1 MPEISQ
7 HAIVE
12 LTAEV
17 ADDVTIGP
25 FCYVGPHVRIGAGS
39 RIANNVT
46 LLGRTTLGQRTEVF
60 PMSVI
65 GAAPPGAGESDGQ
78 CVLGEANAI
87 REHVTIYA
95 GAEQPTRIGNHN
107 LIMIASQIDPGA
119 QLGDHG
125 IFDNCTKIGATAVID
140 DYVRMSGFAAV
151 ADGVRVGAYSF
162 VAGYA
167 GVQND
172 APPYA
177 MLQGFPVRV
186 RGLNTRNLKACGFG
200 EEDIHAL
207 KAAFR
212 ELFNGRGVEVKPDAL
227 ERLARDP
234 KVNPYVRKLTD
245 ALKAAAA
252 RASAGDGQDD

>member
-1 MPEISQ
+1 MAEISQ

-12 LTAEV
+12 PTAEV
-17 ADDVTIGP
+17 AEDAVIGP
-25 FCYVGPHVRIGAGS
+25 FCYVGPRVRIGSGC

-65 GAAPPGAGESDGQ
+65 GAAGQGAREADGQ
-78 CVLGEANAI
+78 CVLGEANAV

-95 GAEQPTRIGNHN
+95 GATRPTRIGNHN
-107 LIMIASQIDPGA
+107 LIMIASQIGPGA
-119 QLGDHG
+119 HLGDHG
-125 IFDNCTKIGATAVID
+125 IFDNCTKIGAEAVIE

-151 ADGVRVGAYSF
+151 AEGARVGAYAF

-167 GVQND
+167 GVVGD

-200 EEDIHAL
+200 EQDIHAL

-212 ELFNGRGVEVKPDAL
+212 ELFNGRGSEVNCDALNRLADDPDA
-227 ERLARDP
+227 
-234 KVNPYVRKLTD
+234 NPHVRKLTD
-245 ALKAAAA
+245 ALKAALS
-252 RASAGDGQDD
+252 RDDAGDGQDD

>member
-1 MPEISQ
+1 MAEISP

-12 LTAEV
+12 PTAEM

-25 FCYVGPHVRIGAGS
+25 FCYVGPHVRIGPGS

-46 LLGRTTLGQRTEVF
+46 LLGRTVLGQRTEVF

-78 CVLGEANAI
+78 CVLGEANAV

-95 GAEQPTRIGNHN
+95 GAREPTRIGNHN
-107 LIMIASQIDPGA
+107 LFMIASQIGPGA
-119 QLGDHG
+119 RIGDHG
-125 IFDNCTKIGATAVID
+125 IFDNCTKIGAAAVIE

-151 ADGVRVGAYSF
+151 ADAARVGAYSF
-162 VAGYA
+162 VAAYA

-172 APPYA
+172 APPFA

-200 EEDIHAL
+200 EDDIHAL

-227 ERLARDP
+227 DRLDRDP
-234 KVNPYVRKLTD
+234 DLNPYVRKLAD

-252 RASAGDGQDD
+252 RAGAGDGQDD

>member
-1 MPEISQ
+1 MAEISP

-12 LTAEV
+12 STAEV
-17 ADDVTIGP
+17 AEDVVIGP
-25 FCYVGPHVRIGAGS
+25 FCYVGPQVRIGSGC

-46 LLGRTTLGQRTEVF
+46 LLGRTTLGQRTVVF

-65 GAAPPGAGESDGQ
+65 GAAPQGAGEADGE
-78 CVLGEANAI
+78 CIMGEANAV

-95 GAEQPTRIGNHN
+95 GANQPTRIGNHN
-107 LIMIASQIDPGA
+107 LIMIASQIGPGA

-125 IFDNCTKIGATAVID
+125 IFDNCTKIGAEAIIE

-151 ADGVRVGAYSF
+151 AEGARVGTYAF

-167 GVQND
+167 GVAND

-200 EEDIHAL
+200 ERDIHAL

-212 ELFNGRGVEVKPDAL
+212 ELFNGRGTDVNRETL
-227 ERLARDP
+227 NRLANDP
-234 KVNPYVRKLTD
+234 ATNPHVRKLTD
-245 ALKAAAA
+245 SLKVALAK
-252 RASAGDGQDD
+252 AGDEQDD

>member
-1 MPEISQ
+1 MAEISQ

-12 LTAEV
+12 PTAEV
-17 ADDVTIGP
+17 AQDVVIGP
-25 FCYVGPHVRIGAGS
+25 FCYVGPRVRIGSGC

-65 GAAPPGAGESDGQ
+65 GAAPQGAREADGE
-78 CVLGEANAI
+78 CALGEANAI

-95 GAEQPTRIGNHN
+95 GLNRPTRIGNHN
-107 LIMIASQIDPGA
+107 LIMIASQIGPGA
-119 QLGDHG
+119 HVGDYG
-125 IFDNCTKIGATAVID
+125 IFDNCTKIGAEATIEN
-140 DYVRMSGFAAV
+140 YVRMSGFAAV
-151 ADGVRVGAYSF
+151 AEGARVGAYAF

-167 GVQND
+167 GVTGD

-177 MLQGFPVRV
+177 MLQGYPVRV

-200 EEDIHAL
+200 ERDIHAL

-212 ELFNGRGVEVKPDAL
+212 ELFNGRGMEVNREALKRLGDEPDA
-227 ERLARDP
+227 
-234 KVNPYVRKLTD
+234 NPHVRKLTG
-245 ALKAAAA
+245 ALKAALAEA
-252 RASAGDGQDD
+252 GAGDGQND

>member
-1 MPEISQ
+1 MPEISP

-12 LTAEV
+12 PTAEV
-17 ADDVTIGP
+17 ADDVAIGP
-25 FCYVGPHVRIGAGS
+25 FCYVGPRVRIGSGC

-46 LLGRTTLGQRTEVF
+46 LLGHTTLGQRTEVF

-65 GAAPPGAGESDGQ
+65 GAAPPGAGEADGQ

-95 GAEQPTRIGNHN
+95 GADKPTRIGNHN

-125 IFDNCTKIGATAVID
+125 IFDNCTKIGASAIIE

-151 ADGVRVGAYSF
+151 ADGARVGAYSF

-200 EEDIHAL
+200 EQDIHAL

-212 ELFNGRGVEVKPDAL
+212 ELFNGRGVEVKRDAL
-227 ERLARDP
+227 DRLAREAN
-234 KVNPYVRKLTD
+234 VNPYVRKLTD

-252 RASAGDGQDD
+252 KASAQDGQDD

>member
-1 MPEISQ
+1 MPEISP

-12 LTAEV
+12 PTAEL
-17 ADDVTIGP
+17 ADDVAIGP
-25 FCYVGPHVRIGAGS
+25 FCYVGPHVRIGPGS

-65 GAAPPGAGESDGQ
+65 GAAPPGAGEADGQ
-78 CVLGEANAI
+78 CVLGEANAV

-95 GAEQPTRIGNHN
+95 GAEGPTRIGNHN
-107 LIMIASQIDPGA
+107 LFMIASQIGPGA
-119 QLGDHG
+119 QIGDHG
-125 IFDNCTKIGATAVID
+125 IFDNCTKIGAAAFIE

-151 ADGVRVGAYSF
+151 ADGARVGAYCF
-162 VAGYA
+162 VAAYA

-200 EEDIHAL
+200 EQDIHAL

-212 ELFNGRGVEVKPDAL
+212 ELFNGRGAEVKREAL
-227 ERLARDP
+227 ARLARQAD
-234 KVNPYVRKLTD
+234 VNPYVRKLTD
-245 ALKAAAA
+245 ALKAAE
-252 RASAGDGQDD
+252 SKAGAEDGEDD

>member
-1 MPEISQ
+1 MAEISP

-12 LTAEV
+12 PTAEV
-17 ADDVTIGP
+17 ADDVVIGP
-25 FCYVGPHVRIGAGS
+25 FCYVGPKVRINSGCH
-39 RIANNVT
+39 IANNVT
-46 LLGRTTLGQRTEVF
+46 LLGRTTLGERTEVF

-65 GAAPPGAGESDGQ
+65 GAAPQGADEDDGE
-78 CVLGEANAI
+78 CVMGDDNAV

-95 GAEQPTRIGNHN
+95 GANRPTLIGNHN
-107 LIMIASQIDPGA
+107 LIMIASQIGPGA
-119 QLGDHG
+119 HLGNQG
-125 IFDNCTKIGATAVID
+125 IFDNCTKIGAEAVIE

-151 ADGVRVGAYSF
+151 AEGVRVGEYAF

-167 GVQND
+167 GVASD

-207 KAAFR
+207 KSAFR
-212 ELFNGRGVEVKPDAL
+212 ELFNGRGVEVNCDVLYRIAADANANSHVQK
-227 ERLARDP
+227 LAG
-234 KVNPYVRKLTD
+234 
-245 ALKAAAA
+245 ALKTALAKAG
-252 RASAGDGQDD
+252 AGDAQDE

>member
-1 MPEISQ
+1 MPEISA

-12 LTAEV
+12 PTAEV

-25 FCYVGPHVRIGAGS
+25 FCYVGPRVRIGPGC

-46 LLGRTTLGQRTEVF
+46 LLGRTSLGQRTEVF

-65 GAAPPGAGESDGQ
+65 GAAPPGEGEADGQ
-78 CVLGEANAI
+78 CVLGEANAV

-95 GAEQPTRIGNHN
+95 GAEGPTRIGNHN
-107 LIMIASQIDPGA
+107 LFMIASQIGPGA
-119 QLGDHG
+119 RIGDHG
-125 IFDNCTKIGATAVID
+125 IFDNCTKIGAAAVIE

-151 ADGVRVGAYSF
+151 DDGARVGAYSF
-162 VAGYA
+162 VAAYA

-200 EEDIHAL
+200 EQDIHAL

-212 ELFNGRGVEVKPDAL
+212 ELFNGRGAEVKRDAL
-227 ERLARDP
+227 DRIARDAGA
-234 KVNPYVRKLTD
+234 NPYVRRLTD
-245 ALKAAAA
+245 ALRAAAE
-252 RASAGDGQDD
+252 RATAGDGQDD

>member
-1 MPEISQ
+1 MAEISP

-12 LTAEV
+12 STAKV
-17 ADDVTIGP
+17 AEDVVIGP
-25 FCYVGPHVRIGAGS
+25 FCYVGPQVSIGSGC

-65 GAAPPGAGESDGQ
+65 GAAPQGASEADGE
-78 CVLGEANAI
+78 CVLGEANAV

-95 GAEQPTRIGNHN
+95 GANQPTRIGNHN
-107 LIMIASQIDPGA
+107 LIMIASQIGPGA

-125 IFDNCTKIGATAVID
+125 IFDNCTKIGAESVIE

-151 ADGVRVGAYSF
+151 AEGARVGTYAF

-167 GVQND
+167 GVAND

-200 EEDIHAL
+200 EQDIHAL
-207 KAAFR
+207 KTAFR
-212 ELFNGRGVEVKPDAL
+212 ELFNGRGTEVNRETL
-227 ERLARDP
+227 NRLANDP
-234 KVNPYVRKLTD
+234 DTNPRVRKLTD
-245 ALKAAAA
+245 ALKVALAKAN
-252 RASAGDGQDD
+252 AGDEQDD